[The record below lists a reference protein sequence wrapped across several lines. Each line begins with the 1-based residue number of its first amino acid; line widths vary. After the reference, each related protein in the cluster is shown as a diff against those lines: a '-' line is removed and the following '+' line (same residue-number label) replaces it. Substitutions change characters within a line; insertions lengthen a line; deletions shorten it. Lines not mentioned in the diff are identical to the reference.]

1 MAHAR
6 SVTVLAFRNSA
17 ERSEIRS
24 RAGNIPGAGVLGGR
38 ETVVVSCSV
47 PCLSSKLL
55 KTVGNQEK
63 ADVFC
68 VLASHRLPVSG
79 DVGPRQ
85 SFARLILLSDGL
97 LGPENQADWVVE
109 THQSWPQSRRT
120 CVTFDGLSGLGK
132 CECRVPKA
140 YGLPEVSASCLTL
153 DHMTECRIMGSPPG
167 ACKPIGQLFET
178 SEADFAMFSH
188 ND

>member
-55 KTVGNQEK
+55 KTVGNVLTSTLCAVFHLKLVFFSTFRSYHVIVQTKKILRKEK
-63 ADVFC
+63 AKRERVC
-68 VLASHRLPVSG
+68 VCVC
-79 DVGPRQ
+79 
-85 SFARLILLSDGL
+85 
-97 LGPENQADWVVE
+97 VE
-109 THQSWPQSRRT
+109 E
-120 CVTFDGLSGLGK
+120 GK
-132 CECRVPKA
+132 
-140 YGLPEVSASCLTL
+140 
-153 DHMTECRIMGSPPG
+153 
-167 ACKPIGQLFET
+167 
-178 SEADFAMFSH
+178 
-188 ND
+188 